1 MGTIREWQLVIM
13 GFLWAFLLFVLFPPM
28 IKDIIDTFKELFI
41 LLLARIII
49 FFKRIR
55 KFWAIWRKTKEIPA
69 DGTAEIQ
76 KKKHSKYIITNSC
89 TDFHRQNLER
99 WR

>member
-1 MGTIREWQLVIM
+1 MGTIREWQLFIM
-13 GFLWAFLLFVLFPPM
+13 GLLFGLLLFRLLPS
-28 IKDIIDTFKELFI
+28 TFVEIYKELKELFI

>member
-1 MGTIREWQLVIM
+1 MVTIREWQLFLM
-13 GFLWAFLLFVLFPPM
+13 GLLWGILLFKLFPPM
-28 IKDIIDTFKELFI
+28 AKEIIDILKELFI
-41 LLLARIII
+41 LLLARTII

-76 KKKHSKYIITNSC
+76 KKKRSKYIITNSC

>member
-1 MGTIREWQLVIM
+1 MGTIREWQLFIM
-13 GFLWAFLLFVLFPPM
+13 GLLWGLLIFVLFPPM
-28 IKDIIDTFKELFI
+28 IKEMIEDFKELFI